1 MEIRKARKARVNG
14 HTPGKAGRNR
24 RWTVGSGAENQMSPE
39 RGPAADGLPFGYN
52 RSLTGPNKVAF
63 DDILEAALGVG
74 EIGSREAINAVY
86 EKSSDGQD
94 KETALLGRNV

>member
-1 MEIRKARKARVNG
+1 
-14 HTPGKAGRNR
+14 
-24 RWTVGSGAENQMSPE
+24 MSPE

-74 EIGSREAINAVY
+74 EIGSREAINDVY
-86 EKSSDGQD
+86 EQSRDGRD